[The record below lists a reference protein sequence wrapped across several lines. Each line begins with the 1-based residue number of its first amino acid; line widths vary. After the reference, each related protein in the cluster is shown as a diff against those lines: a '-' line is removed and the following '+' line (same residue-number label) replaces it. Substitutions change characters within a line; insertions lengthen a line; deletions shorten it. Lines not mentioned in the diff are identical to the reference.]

1 MKHIKLYIL
10 FFLAT
15 VALYSATDNPENI
28 YNKANA
34 NYASGDFTGAVKL
47 YEELI
52 ERGYNSPELFYNLG
66 NSYYRLRKTAETV
79 YYYEKALKLSPGDE
93 DIIFNL
99 NISNLRVIDKFEQVP
114 TFFLT
119 DISYSVLNSF
129 SSNKWAAFGIAS
141 IWLTL
146 VLLVGFMF
154 FQNIALK
161 KSLFALAVF
170 FFVFFLSTLLFSYQ
184 RLQIETADDTAVI
197 FEKSAY
203 VKSSPEK
210 SGADLFILHE
220 GSKVQ
225 IIDSIGDWVE
235 IRLPNGSKGWLP
247 FNNLRVI

>member
-1 MKHIKLYIL
+1 MKHTKFYIL
-10 FFLAT
+10 FFLASI
-15 VALYSATDNPENI
+15 ALYSATDNPEDLF
-28 YNKANA
+28 NKANA

-79 YYYEKALKLSPGDE
+79 YYFEKALKLNPDDE

-99 NISNLRVIDKFEQVP
+99 NIANLRVIDKFEQVT

-119 DISYSVLNSF
+119 DIYYSVLSSF
-129 SSNKWAAFGIAS
+129 SSDKWASLGIVS
-141 IWLTL
+141 IWLTML
-146 VLLVGFMF
+146 MLIGFLF
-154 FQNIALK
+154 IQNIALK
-161 KSLFALAVF
+161 KTLFALAVF

-184 RLQIETADDTAVI
+184 RLQIETTQDTAII

-203 VKSSPEK
+203 IKSSPEEN
-210 SGADLFILHE
+210 GEDLFILHE

-225 IIDSIGDWVE
+225 ITDSIGDWVE